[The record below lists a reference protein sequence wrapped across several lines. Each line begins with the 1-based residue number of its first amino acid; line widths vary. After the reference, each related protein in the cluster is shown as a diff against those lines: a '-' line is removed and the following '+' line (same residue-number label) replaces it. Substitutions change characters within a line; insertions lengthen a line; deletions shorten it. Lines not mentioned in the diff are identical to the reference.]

1 MDLSPEAKRYK
12 LEVDR
17 RRAAAMES
25 VARIPIAALIWGP
38 SPATGTPGAEA
49 RVQLH
54 DELIRKGH
62 LPQYSEE
69 LIDAS
74 SPHSIQVQQLS
85 HVEASDIVFSI
96 PDSPGSIAEI
106 HDFAKAPFVGHKI
119 ITFLNRQWNDGYA
132 NRSLIEITS
141 RVTTSIELYDP
152 VDSPQC
158 IISKALQVIQ
168 KLQEL
173 YYLLGR
179 RA

>member
-1 MDLSPEAKRYK
+1 MHLSPEAERYK

-17 RRAAAMES
+17 RRAAVLES
-25 VARIPIAALIWGP
+25 VNRIPIAALIWGP
-38 SPATGTPGAEA
+38 SPAAGTPAADA

-54 DELIRKGH
+54 DELILKGH
-62 LPQYSEE
+62 LAQYSED
-69 LIDAS
+69 LIDHT

-106 HDFAKAPFVGHKI
+106 HDFAKLPLIGQKI
-119 ITFLNRQWNDGYA
+119 VTFLDQRWNNGYA
-132 NRSLIEITS
+132 NRSLIELAS
-141 RVTTSIELYDP
+141 RVTSAIELYDP
-152 VDSPQC
+152 ADSPKC
-158 IISKALQVIQ
+158 IISKALELIE
-168 KLQEL
+168 KLQEF